1 MLTYTHTRT
10 RSREYIVL
18 EDLEEFLSEKDAKS
32 GMDMLDAD
40 GNGRVNVQECCAA
53 IARVF
58 LDRKNLAASLKDA
71 KSIVGTLE
79 TVIGLFLHVL
89 FFFIYLLIWDVDVLK
104 AWAGFAS
111 LFLGA
116 RGGEGGMRP
125 GKRGGRLACGCGSL
139 WTLSQ
144 LTRWPWP
151 SPSRRL
157 LVHFWKLHPHHL

>member
-1 MLTYTHTRT
+1 
-10 RSREYIVL
+10 VL
-18 EDLEEFLSEKDAKS
+18 EDLEQFLSEKDAKS

-71 KSIVGTLE
+71 KSIVRTLE
-79 TVIGLFLHVL
+79 AVIGVFLHVL

-116 RGGEGGMRP
+116 RAAPAGGGGAQR
-125 GKRGGRLACGCGSL
+125 
-139 WTLSQ
+139 
-144 LTRWPWP
+144 
-151 SPSRRL
+151 
-157 LVHFWKLHPHHL
+157 